1 MGLCERLNLK
11 ASRAGP
17 KALELPQDDRQDPDP
32 AFGPRLRGQI
42 RRSKAY

>member
-17 KALELPQDDRQDPDP
+17 KALELPKTADRTRTQP
-32 AFGPRLRGQI
+32 
-42 RRSKAY
+42 SVHV